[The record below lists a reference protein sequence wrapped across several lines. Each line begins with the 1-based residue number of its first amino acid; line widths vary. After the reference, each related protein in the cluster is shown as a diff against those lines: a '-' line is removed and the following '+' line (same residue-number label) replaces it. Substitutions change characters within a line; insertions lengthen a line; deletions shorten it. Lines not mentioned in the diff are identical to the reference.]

1 MRNSMERT
9 RMLRIALAST
19 CALAAA
25 LLLAPAAL
33 AADIYLS
40 GGLGNSTG
48 TGSADVETDFYTA
61 SGEDTDSAPTYGGTI
76 GLAFPMNEAV
86 PVIKGFELPG
96 WVVRTELEYMMG
108 RDFELKSD
116 GAAANDFFLSE
127 ADAWT
132 VMPNFSVEVPLR
144 EPIAWLFGR
153 IPVLEP
159 MSIYGNVGLG
169 IAQVNLEASD
179 NNSDVDESSLNF
191 AWQGG
196 AGINYSL
203 TDTTSFVLGWRYVSL
218 GTTEGE
224 VKNLQG
230 GGDFELD
237 LSGHEI
243 MTGLRINFY
252 SAPLKDMHPR
262 YWRMP
267 RVPVPGWLPSWL
279 GGPSDDDG
287 GSDPDDL

>member
-1 MRNSMERT
+1 
-9 RMLRIALAST
+9 MLRIAPAPAF
-19 CALAAA
+19 ALAAA
-25 LLLAPAAL
+25 LLLALPSGAAEL
-33 AADIYLS
+33 YLS
-40 GGLGNSTG
+40 GGLGNSSG
-48 TGSADVETDFYTA
+48 TGSADVQTDFYTA

-127 ADAWT
+127 VDAWT

-153 IPVLEP
+153 IPILEP
-159 MSIYGNVGLG
+159 MSVYGNVGLG

-179 NNSDVDESSLNF
+179 NNSDVDADSLNF

-203 TDTTSFVLGWRYVSL
+203 TDTTSFVLGWRYVDL
-218 GTTEGE
+218 GTTEGD
-224 VKNLQG
+224 VKNIQG
-230 GGDFELD
+230 GGDFEID

-243 MTGLRINFY
+243 VTGLRINFY

-262 YWRMP
+262 YWRLP
-267 RVPVPGWLPSWL
+267 RVPAPGWLPSWL
-279 GGPSDDDG
+279 GGPDDDDG
-287 GSDPDDL
+287 SDVDDL

>member
-1 MRNSMERT
+1 
-9 RMLRIALAST
+9 MLRIAIAPI
-19 CALAAA
+19 CALAAGLLFA
-25 LLLAPAAL
+25 LSAS

-40 GGLGNSTG
+40 GGLGNSSG
-48 TGSADVETDFYTA
+48 DGSVSVDTDFYSA
-61 SGEDTDSAPTYGGTI
+61 SGDDVDSAPTYGGTI
-76 GLAFPMNEAV
+76 GLAFAMDEAL
-86 PVIKGFELPG
+86 PAIKTFELPS
-96 WVVRTELEYMMG
+96 WIVRTELEYMMG
-108 RDFELKSD
+108 RDYELKSD

-127 ADAWT
+127 VDSWT

-144 EPIAWLFGR
+144 EPVQWLFGR

-159 MSIYGNVGLG
+159 MSVYGNVGLG
-169 IAQVNLEASD
+169 IAQVNLQASD
-179 NNSDVDESSLNF
+179 NNSDVDEDSLNF

-196 AGINYSL
+196 AGINYTL

-218 GTTEGE
+218 GTTEGT

-230 GGDFELD
+230 GGDFELE
-237 LSGHEI
+237 LSSHEI
-243 MTGLRINFY
+243 VTGLRINFY

-279 GGPSDDDG
+279 GGPSDDEG
-287 GSDPDDL
+287 ESDADDL

>member
-1 MRNSMERT
+1 MH
-9 RMLRIALAST
+9 RIALAPAF
-19 CALAAA
+19 ALAAA
-25 LLLAPAAL
+25 LLLAPEAH

-48 TGSADVETDFYTA
+48 AGSADVETDFYTA
-61 SGEDTDSAPTYGGTI
+61 SGDDEDSAPTYGGTI
-76 GLAFPMNEAV
+76 GLAFAMDEAL
-86 PVIKGFELPG
+86 PAIKTFELPS
-96 WVVRTELEYMMG
+96 WIVRTELEYMMG
-108 RDFELKSD
+108 RDYELKSD

-127 ADAWT
+127 VDAWT

-196 AGINYSL
+196 AGINYTL

-224 VKNLQG
+224 VKNIQG

-267 RVPVPGWLPSWL
+267 GVPVPGWLPSWL
-279 GGPSDDDG
+279 GGPSDDDEQ
-287 GSDPDDL
+287 SDVDDL